1 MDKELLYRF
10 FRNEVS
16 QEEAFAV
23 QEWMESSE
31 EAREAFFAER
41 RLFDTLILGVEPAE
55 KGHLLSLRLLAR
67 YAIQAADVLLIA
79 VAGAWIW
86 SVVAPR
92 PDVSDNVITVAE
104 GQRAQLILS
113 DGTLVWLNAGSTM
126 RYPASFGSDR
136 RTVRLDGEGYFEV
149 SRNEKVPFVVETSK
163 ADVEV
168 LGTKFNIEAYASGTR
183 FETALIEGCVRVRSV
198 NGENSVVLNPH
209 QKAVLTEQGF
219 KVTEFSDLNPY
230 LWRNG
235 IIYFRDASFD
245 EIIGKLA
252 QYFNVEIII
261 RNEELLKRNYTGKF
275 RQVDGLDY
283 ALEVLQRDVSF
294 TVQHDEENRRLTIE

>member
-31 EAREAFFAER
+31 EARDAFFAER
-41 RLFDTLILGVEPAE
+41 RLFDTLILAVEPAE

-67 YAIQAADVLLIA
+67 YAMQAAAVLLIA

-86 SVVAPR
+86 NAVAPR
-92 PDVSDNVITVAE
+92 SDAPDNVITVAE
-104 GQRAQLILS
+104 GQRAQLTLS
-113 DGTLVWLNAGSTM
+113 DGTLVWLNSGSTM

-149 SRNEKVPFVVETSK
+149 SRNEKAPFVVKTSK
-163 ADVEV
+163 GDVEV
-168 LGTKFNIEAYASGTR
+168 LGTKFNIEAYASGPR
-183 FETALIEGCVRVRSV
+183 FETALIEGRVCVRAAGGKS
-198 NGENSVVLNPH
+198 SVVLDPH

-219 KVTEFSDLNPY
+219 EVIGFSDLNPY

-235 IIYFRDASFD
+235 IIYFRDASFG

-261 RNEELLKRNYTGKF
+261 RNEELLKRSYTGKF

-294 TVQHDEENRRLTIE
+294 SVQRDEENRRLTIE

>member
-23 QEWMESSE
+23 QELMESSE

-67 YAIQAADVLLIA
+67 YAIQAAAVLLIA

-86 SVVAPR
+86 SVVTPR

-168 LGTKFNIEAYASGTR
+168 LGTKFNIEAYASGT
-183 FETALIEGCVRVRSV
+183 ALIEGCVRVRSV
-198 NGENSVVLNPH
+198 NGENSVVLDPH

-261 RNEELLKRNYTGKF
+261 RNEELLKRSYTGKF

-283 ALEVLQRDVSF
+283 ALKVLQRDVSF

>member
-67 YAIQAADVLLIA
+67 YAIQAAAVLLIA

-261 RNEELLKRNYTGKF
+261 RNEEVLKRN
-275 RQVDGLDY
+275 
-283 ALEVLQRDVSF
+283 
-294 TVQHDEENRRLTIE
+294 

>member
-1 MDKELLYRF
+1 MAK
-10 FRNEVS
+10 
-16 QEEAFAV
+16 A
-23 QEWMESSE
+23 
-31 EAREAFFAER
+31 
-41 RLFDTLILGVEPAE
+41 IL
-55 KGHLLSLRLLAR
+55 K
-67 YAIQAADVLLIA
+67 
-79 VAGAWIW
+79 
-86 SVVAPR
+86 
-92 PDVSDNVITVAE
+92 
-104 GQRAQLILS
+104 
-113 DGTLVWLNAGSTM
+113 
-126 RYPASFGSDR
+126 
-136 RTVRLDGEGYFEV
+136 

-198 NGENSVVLNPH
+198 NGENSVVLDPH

>member
-10 FRNEVS
+10 FKNEVS

-31 EAREAFFAER
+31 ETRKAFFAER
-41 RLFDTLILGVEPAE
+41 RLFDALILGKKIVE
-55 KGHLLSLRLLAR
+55 KGDSRPLHRWIR
-67 YAIQAADVLLIA
+67 YAAQAAAVLLVAIA
-79 VAGAWIW
+79 GDWMWNTLV
-86 SVVAPR
+86 PR
-92 PDVSDNVITVAE
+92 PDTPDNIITVAE
-104 GQRAQLILS
+104 GQRAQLTLS
-113 DGTLVWLNAGSTM
+113 DGTRVWLNSGTTM
-126 RYPASFGSDR
+126 HYPASFGLDR

-149 SRNEKVPFVVETSK
+149 SRNEKVPFVVKTSK

-168 LGTKFNIEAYASGTR
+168 LGTKFNIEAYASGAR
-183 FETALIEGCVRVRSV
+183 FETALIEGSVRVRSARGA
-198 NGENSVVLNPH
+198 NCVVLDPH

-219 KVTEFSDLNPY
+219 EVTEFSDLNPY

-235 IIYFRDASFD
+235 IIYFRDASFG

-252 QYFNVEIII
+252 QYFKVEIVI
-261 RNEELLKRNYTGKF
+261 RNKALLQRNYTGKF
-275 RQVDGLDY
+275 RQIDGLDY

-294 TVQHDEENRRLTIE
+294 TVQHDEEHRRLTIE

>member
-1 MDKELLYRF
+1 MAK
-10 FRNEVS
+10 
-16 QEEAFAV
+16 A
-23 QEWMESSE
+23 
-31 EAREAFFAER
+31 
-41 RLFDTLILGVEPAE
+41 ILKFLGM
-55 KGHLLSLRLLAR
+55 KRCL
-67 YAIQAADVLLIA
+67 
-79 VAGAWIW
+79 
-86 SVVAPR
+86 
-92 PDVSDNVITVAE
+92 
-104 GQRAQLILS
+104 
-113 DGTLVWLNAGSTM
+113 
-126 RYPASFGSDR
+126 
-136 RTVRLDGEGYFEV
+136 
-149 SRNEKVPFVVETSK
+149 FVVETSK

-183 FETALIEGCVRVRSV
+183 FETALIEGCVRVRVSMV
-198 NGENSVVLNPH
+198 KTQSSSTRIR
-209 QKAVLTEQGF
+209 KAVLTEQGF

-261 RNEELLKRNYTGKF
+261 RNEELLKRSYTGKF

-283 ALEVLQRDVSF
+283 ALKVLQRDVSF